1 MNNMQVFINGII
13 SSSIYLLVALSF
25 WQIYFVTN
33 FFHFAHGAII
43 AIGAYAVYLLM
54 MVWMKL
60 PLVLSIPLALGI
72 SALFGCGIERTIY
85 RPLRKFDANPIV
97 FILASLGLYTVIQ
110 NVVSLVFGDD
120 AISIRNGPV
129 QEGLLFVGARI
140 TPIQIITIVSSVVVF
155 TSLLVF
161 MKYARLGKEMRAVA
175 SNEQLALISGMDSD
189 RVILWAFAIGSS
201 LAALAGILM
210 ALDTDMTP
218 TMGMRPFMMGVVVVV
233 IGGMRN
239 VVGILLASLLLGL
252 MQNFA
257 GVFCGSQWQDA
268 IAFIVLLLF
277 LLLRPQGFFGKKIRK
292 AEV

>member
-1 MNNMQVFINGII
+1 MNIMQVFLNGLI
-13 SSSIYLLVALSF
+13 SSSIYLLIALSF

-43 AIGAYAVYLLM
+43 AFGAYAVFLL

-60 PLVLSIPLALGI
+60 PLVLSIPVVVAMSVIL
-72 SALFGCGIERTIY
+72 GCGIEQVIY
-85 RPLRKFDANPIV
+85 RPLRKWDANPIV
-97 FILASLGLYTVIQ
+97 YILASLGLYTVLQ
-110 NVVSLVFGDD
+110 NVISLVFGDD

-129 QEGLLFVGARI
+129 REGLLFFGARI
-140 TPIQIITIVSSVVVF
+140 TSIQIITIVSSIVVF

-161 MKYARLGKEMRAVA
+161 MKYARMGKEMRAVA
-175 SNEQLALISGMDSD
+175 SNERLSLISGIDSD

-201 LAALAGILM
+201 LAALAGILV

-277 LLLRPQGFFGKKIRK
+277 LLLRPQGFFGKKTRK